1 MAMEIIKPISAS
13 LPNASRILLSF
24 LLRKGAGLI
33 FLLLAVSAISFTLVH
48 FSPIDPI
55 QAYVGADMMR
65 VSAEQRE
72 AIMDYWGLNDPPI
85 SRYWSWLTALA
96 SGDLGTS
103 MIYRRPVLEVIGE
116 RFAASLTLMGTAW
129 ILSGFIGF
137 ISGVLAA
144 MNRNTWI
151 DKIIRW
157 YCYTL
162 SSTPTF
168 WVGLLFILTFAV
180 WLGWLPVGLAVPAG
194 VSADQVQVIDRV
206 RHMLLPALTL
216 SVTGIAAIALHT
228 REKLLD
234 VMDKDYWLFAR
245 ARGEQGFTIF
255 WRHGLRNVALPAIT
269 LQFASFSELFGGAV
283 LAEQVFSYPGLGQAA
298 VEAGLRGDIPLLLGV
313 VLFSALFVYIGNA
326 MADLS
331 YLLIDPR
338 VKVSGRE

>member
-1 MAMEIIKPISAS
+1 ME
-13 LPNASRILLSF
+13 LLKLF
-24 LLRKGAGLI
+24 PFILRKGLGLLL
-33 FLLLAVSAISFTLVH
+33 LLLAVSAISFMLVH

-55 QAYVGADMMR
+55 QAYVGADMMK

-72 AIMDYWGLNDPPI
+72 AIVQYWGLNEPPLL
-85 SRYWSWLTALA
+85 RYWHWLSAVV

-116 RFAASLTLMGTAW
+116 RFAASLALMGAAW
-129 ILSGFIGF
+129 LLSGLIGF
-137 ISGVLAA
+137 VSGVLAA
-144 MNRNTWI
+144 MNRNTWV
-151 DKIIRW
+151 DKGIRW

-168 WVGLLFILTFAV
+168 WVGLLFMLVFAV
-180 WLGWLPVGLAVPAG
+180 WLGILPVGLAVPAG
-194 VSADQVQVIDRV
+194 TTADQVQFIDRI
-206 RHMLLPALTL
+206 RHMILPVLTL

-228 REKLLD
+228 REKLID
-234 VMDKDYWLFAR
+234 VTEKEYWLFAR
-245 ARGEQGFTIF
+245 ARGERGFTIF

-298 VEAGLRGDIPLLLGV
+298 VEAGLRGDIPLLMGV
-313 VLFSALFVYIGNA
+313 VLFSALFVYCGNA

-331 YLLIDPR
+331 YRFIDPR
-338 VKVSGRE
+338 MKEGSRS

>member
-1 MAMEIIKPISAS
+1 MEILI
-13 LPNASRILLSF
+13 RRGF
-24 LLRKGAGLI
+24 GLI
-33 FLLLAVSAISFTLVH
+33 GLLFAVSAISFMLVH
-48 FSPIDPI
+48 LSPIDPV
-55 QAYVGADMMR
+55 QAYVGADMLR

-72 AIMDYWGLNDPPI
+72 AIMQYWGLNDPPLA
-85 SRYWSWLTALA
+85 RYWNWLTAVA
-96 SGDLGTS
+96 SGDMGTS

-116 RFAASLTLMGTAW
+116 RFAASLALMGAAW
-129 ILSGFIGF
+129 LLSGLIGF
-137 ISGVLAA
+137 TAGVLAA
-144 MNRNTWI
+144 MNRNTRL
-151 DKIIRW
+151 DKLIRW

-168 WVGLLFILTFAV
+168 WVGLLLMLLFSV

-194 VSADQVQVIDRV
+194 VTADHVQFIDRV

-234 VMDKDYWLFAR
+234 VMDKEYWLFAK

-255 WRHGLRNVALPAIT
+255 WRHGLRNVAMPAIT

-298 VEAGLRGDIPLLLGV
+298 VEAGLRGDIPLLLGI
-313 VLFSALFVYIGNA
+313 VLFSAVFVYTGNTA
-326 MADLS
+326 ADLI
-331 YLLIDPR
+331 YRLIDPR
-338 VKVSGRE
+338 MKAGRRS